1 MNEEELMPE
10 SSRSLESLR
19 IVRLNALLRDML
31 RDEVVVKTARL
42 LGVTYRT
49 LARAVESDS
58 LSGRMSDA
66 LERHLLLGGGSAAAR
81 QQERVE
87 ALEQQ
92 STELNGRL
100 EAVGMELRST
110 RTAFES
116 GIKALREEQAQG
128 VRGVERRLAGG
139 GAAVGRA
146 GIASDRGGAAPA
158 RRHGGRVAGGEVS
171 RGPEGVFRIGNPGP

>member
-31 RDEVVVKTARL
+31 RDEGVVKTARL

-49 LARAVESDS
+49 LVRAVESDS
-58 LSGRMSDA
+58 LSGRMSGA
-66 LERHLLLGGGSAAAR
+66 LERHLLLGGRLGCGSAAAR
-81 QQERVE
+81 QQEPVE

-92 STELNGRL
+92 STELKGRL

-128 VRGVERRLAGG
+128 VRGG

-146 GIASDRGGAAPA
+146 GIAPDRSGAAPA
-158 RRHGGRVAGGEVS
+158 RRHGGRAVGGEEG
-171 RGPEGVFRIGNPGP
+171 RGPEGVSRTGHSGP